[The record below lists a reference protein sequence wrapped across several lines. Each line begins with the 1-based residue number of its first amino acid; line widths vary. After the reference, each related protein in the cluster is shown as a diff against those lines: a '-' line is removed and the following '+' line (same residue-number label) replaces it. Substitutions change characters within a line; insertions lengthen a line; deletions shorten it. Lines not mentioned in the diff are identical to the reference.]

1 MPFGGKEWRLV
12 ILEGQVKL
20 LRNEVPGALF
30 QLAKVSR
37 LKQQVVE
44 AEKHPWRG
52 TLRNKPTKAIEEFI
66 FYFHGIDICW
76 SLRGYIPC

>member
-1 MPFGGKEWRLV
+1 MPFGGREWRLV
-12 ILEGQVKL
+12 TWEGQVKL
-20 LRNEVPGALF
+20 LRNEVPGAFF

-52 TLRNKPTKAIEEFI
+52 TLRNTQKP
-66 FYFHGIDICW
+66 
-76 SLRGYIPC
+76 